1 MEGAECCSMAEPATR
16 MASPSPPLVEGAVR
30 REDGVWVDEAGTPLP
45 VSASD
50 VERFAYCPMSWYL
63 AKAGSA
69 GVGQAIERGVELHE
83 ARHREV
89 EAFQEHKHE
98 TARNLIIWEWWF
110 AIILVLIVDTLLFIY
125 IDEMDV
131 ETDSLSRLLALWS
144 FSFLLVGIGS
154 ILIPWRAWVSLDP
167 PPPRFKQKL
176 ATVPSVFEPENFR
189 GGWFQGGRVEAL
201 LLLSA
206 IITAVHSV
214 ALLFASNRE
223 QAAYVLAVTAIGW
236 TMATTVRLQRALI
249 AHNEAVTMAEK
260 TDLSMEDDV
269 AYSDGDPNSGLLLDE
284 TTGLRGKPD
293 QIVIIDGEFIP
304 VEQKT
309 GKVPKQP
316 HRSHVMQLLSYAHLV
331 GVTTNKAPPYGI
343 LRYGPDALHKIDWDD
358 QSKTD
363 LITAVENIQRIMSE
377 GGARRDHDRAGKC
390 THCSRKYACPDA
402 LS

>member
-1 MEGAECCSMAEPATR
+1 MEGAQCCSMAEPATR

-30 REDGVWVDEAGTPLP
+30 RENGIWVDQEGTPLP

-89 EAFQEHKHE
+89 EAFQEHKRE

-167 PPPRFKQKL
+167 PPPRFKKKL

-236 TMATTVRLQRALI
+236 TMATTVRLQRALV
-249 AHNEAVTMAEK
+249 AYNEAVAMAEK
-260 TDLSMEDDV
+260 TDLSMDDDV

-284 TTGLRGKPD
+284 ATGLRGKPD

-316 HRSHVMQLLSYAHLV
+316 HRSHVMQLWSYAHLV
-331 GVTTNKAPPYGI
+331 GVTTNHAPPYGI

-358 QSKTD
+358 QAKID
-363 LITAVENIQRIMSE
+363 LMAAVGNIQRTMAE
-377 GGARRDHDRAGKC
+377 GGARRDHDRPGKC
-390 THCSRKYACPDA
+390 THCSRKYACHDA